1 MASIFSKIIAGEIPC
16 HKIAEDDHCFAFLDI
31 NPNQTGHTLCVTK
44 KEQDKFLDLSVADYQ
59 KLMFFSRKVALA
71 IQETIPCKRVGMSII
86 GLEVP
91 HVHVHLIPLNVMKDA
106 TFQSKVE
113 ATPEQLAQ
121 TARAIAKVFQ
131 NLP

>member
-1 MASIFSKIIAGEIPC
+1 
-16 HKIAEDDHCFAFLDI
+16 
-31 NPNQTGHTLCVTK
+31 
-44 KEQDKFLDLSVADYQ
+44 
-59 KLMFFSRKVALA
+59 MFFSRKVALA

-91 HVHVHLIPLNVMKDA
+91 HVHVHLIPLNLMKDA

-121 TARAIAKVFQ
+121 TALAIAKVFQ

>member
-1 MASIFSKIIAGEIPC
+1 MASIFSKIITGEIPC
-16 HKIAEDDHCFAFLDI
+16 HKIAEDESCFAFLDI
-31 NPNQTGHTLCVTK
+31 NPNQIGHTLCVTK

-91 HVHVHLIPLNVMKDA
+91 HVHVHLIPLNLMKDA

-121 TARAIAKVFQ
+121 TALAIAKVFQ

>member
-1 MASIFSKIIAGEIPC
+1 METIFSKIIKGTLPSF
-16 HKIAEDDHCFAFLDI
+16 KVAESKDFLAFLDI

-91 HVHVHLIPLNVMKDA
+91 HVHVHLIPLNLIKDA

-113 ATPEQLAQ
+113 TTPEQLAQ
-121 TARAIAKVFQ
+121 TALAIAKVFQ

>member
-1 MASIFSKIIAGEIPC
+1 MASIFSKIITGEIPC
-16 HKIAEDDHCFAFLDI
+16 HKIAEDESCFAFLDI

-91 HVHVHLIPLNVMKDA
+91 HVHVHLIPLNLMKDA

-121 TARAIAKVFQ
+121 TALAIAKVFQ

>member
-16 HKIAEDDHCFAFLDI
+16 HKIAEDEHCFAFLDI

-44 KEQDKFLDLSVADYQ
+44 KEKDKFLDLSEADYQ

-91 HVHVHLIPLNVMKDA
+91 HVHVHLIPLQDMTDA
-106 TFQSKVE
+106 TFQSKIE

-121 TARAIAKVFQ
+121 TADAIAKAFQ

>member
-1 MASIFSKIIAGEIPC
+1 MASIFSKIITGEITC
-16 HKIAEDDHCFAFLDI
+16 HKIAEDESCFAFLDI
-31 NPNQTGHTLCVTK
+31 NPNQIGHTLCVTK

>member
-1 MASIFSKIIAGEIPC
+1 MSSIFSKIITGEIPC
-16 HKIAEDDHCFAFLDI
+16 HKIAEDESCFAFLDI

-91 HVHVHLIPLNVMKDA
+91 HVHVHLIPLNLIKDA

-113 ATPEQLAQ
+113 TTPEQLAQ
-121 TARAIAKVFQ
+121 TAIAIAKVFQ

>member
-1 MASIFSKIIAGEIPC
+1 MASIFSKIITGEIPC
-16 HKIAEDDHCFAFLDI
+16 HKIAEDESCFAFLDI

-91 HVHVHLIPLNVMKDA
+91 HVHVHLIPLNLIKDA

-113 ATPEQLAQ
+113 TTPEQLAQ
-121 TARAIAKVFQ
+121 TALAIAKVFQ

>member
-1 MASIFSKIIAGEIPC
+1 MASIFSKIITGEIPC
-16 HKIAEDDHCFAFLDI
+16 HKIAEDESCFAFLDI

-44 KEQDKFLDLSVADYQ
+44 KEQDKFLDLSLADYQ

-91 HVHVHLIPLNVMKDA
+91 HVHVHLIPLNLIKDA

-113 ATPEQLAQ
+113 TTPEQLAQ
-121 TARAIAKVFQ
+121 TALAIAKVFQ

>member
-16 HKIAEDDHCFAFLDI
+16 YKIAEDEHCFAFLDI

-44 KEQDKFLDLSVADYQ
+44 KEEDKFLDLSEADYQ

-71 IQETIPCKRVGMSII
+71 IQKTIPCNRVGMSII
-86 GLEVP
+86 GLEVS
-91 HVHVHLIPLNVMKDA
+91 HVHVHLIPLQAMTDA
-106 TFQSKVE
+106 TFQSKIE
-113 ATPEQLAQ
+113 TTPQQLAQ
-121 TARAIAKVFQ
+121 TAHIIAEAYQ

>member
-1 MASIFSKIIAGEIPC
+1 MASIFSKIITGEIPC
-16 HKIAEDDHCFAFLDI
+16 HKIAEDESCFAFLDI
-31 NPNQTGHTLCVTK
+31 NPNQIGHTLCVTK

-91 HVHVHLIPLNVMKDA
+91 HVHVHLIPLNLIKDA

-113 ATPEQLAQ
+113 TTPEQLAQ
-121 TARAIAKVFQ
+121 TALAIAKVFQ

>member
-1 MASIFSKIIAGEIPC
+1 MASIFSKIITGEIPC
-16 HKIAEDDHCFAFLDI
+16 HKIAEDESCFAFLDI
-31 NPNQTGHTLCVTK
+31 NPNQIGHTLCVTK

-91 HVHVHLIPLNVMKDA
+91 HVHVHLIPLNLIKDA

-113 ATPEQLAQ
+113 TTPEQLAQ
-121 TARAIAKVFQ
+121 TAIAIAKVFQ

>member
-1 MASIFSKIIAGEIPC
+1 MASIFSKIITGEIPC
-16 HKIAEDDHCFAFLDI
+16 HKIAEDESCFAFLDI
-31 NPNQTGHTLCVTK
+31 NPNQIGHTLCVTK

-91 HVHVHLIPLNVMKDA
+91 HVHVHLIHLNLMKDA

-113 ATPEQLAQ
+113 TTPEQLAQ
-121 TARAIAKVFQ
+121 TALAIAKVFQ

>member
-1 MASIFSKIIAGEIPC
+1 MASIFSKIITGEIPC
-16 HKIAEDDHCFAFLDI
+16 HKIAEDESCFAFLDI
-31 NPNQTGHTLCVTK
+31 NPNQIGHTLCVTK

-71 IQETIPCKRVGMSII
+71 IQEPIPCKRVGMSII

-91 HVHVHLIPLNVMKDA
+91 HVHVHLIPLNLIKDA

-113 ATPEQLAQ
+113 TTPEQLAQ
-121 TARAIAKVFQ
+121 TALAIAKVFQ

>member
-16 HKIAEDDHCFAFLDI
+16 QKIAEHEHCFAFLDI

-86 GLEVP
+86 GLEVS
-91 HVHVHLIPLNVMKDA
+91 HVHVHLIPLHAMTDA

-121 TARAIAKVFQ
+121 TALAIAKVFQ

>member
-1 MASIFSKIIAGEIPC
+1 MASIFSKIITGEIPC
-16 HKIAEDDHCFAFLDI
+16 HKIAEDESCFAFLDI

-44 KEQDKFLDLSVADYQ
+44 KEQDKFLDLSLADYQ